1 VAVIEPGVEI
11 LGRRV
16 ESWARMGVVVVDE
29 TSKRSARTMNVP
41 SVPLVLILAVDD
53 STSFD

>member
-1 VAVIEPGVEI
+1 MAVIEPGVEI